1 MHPKSAK
8 ELDAKWRSRPW
19 YHRPSGGPGGLP
31 NSRDDLNLRLRRAL
45 SWLERAEKEY
55 ETEEDLDAAFIFHW
69 IAFNALYEQFGTS
82 SIYRDKKEDEKRREY
97 VGRIVAIQNS
107 KSTINSIVWSVLRD
121 EIQKMLENRFVY
133 APYWSHRNNPAEA
146 RNWKLRFDRDRKRAL
161 QALSE
166 KRTGDV
172 LCELFYRL
180 NTLRN
185 QLLHGGATWKGR
197 VNRNQVEPGARIM
210 ALLVPNFI
218 DVMIE
223 QPNAGWGS
231 PRYPVVREGAPLSG
245 WTGTG

>member
-1 MHPKSAK
+1 MRPKFAATLNARWKSC
-8 ELDAKWRSRPW
+8 SW
-19 YHRPSGGPGGLP
+19 YHKPSGEPGQP
-31 NSRDDLNLRLRRAL
+31 RHSKDDLNLRLRRAL

-55 ETEEDLDAAFIFHW
+55 ATEDLDAAFIFYW
-69 IAFNALYEQFGTS
+69 IAFNAVYEQFGTS
-82 SIYRDKKEDEKRREY
+82 SVYKDKREEEKRREY
-97 VGRIVAIQNS
+97 VGRIVAIQDS
-107 KSTINSIVWSVLRD
+107 KSRINSTVWSVLRG

-146 RNWKLRFDRDRKRAL
+146 RNWEQRFNRDRKRAL
-161 QALSE
+161 RALSG

-172 LCELFYRL
+172 LCELLYRL

-223 QPNAGWGS
+223 HPNADWGI
-231 PRYPVVREGAPLSG
+231 PRYPVVREEAPLSG
-245 WTGTG
+245 WTGAG